1 MEIMDNIIKKAK
13 EKNKTIILPEA
24 TDERVIKATRKI
36 TDKGIAKIILIGNEE
51 EIKSKAKK
59 VDIDLSDIEIID
71 PVKSNHYEE
80 FVKYFYELRKHKGMT
95 YEKAQ
100 EIIKDT
106 VYFGVMMVKL
116 NYAAGLVSGAVH
128 SSADTLRPA
137 LQIIKAREN
146 AGIVSSFFLMEFE
159 NPKYEKAYIFS
170 DCGLVINPNSEE
182 LSEIAI
188 ESFDTYKLLI
198 GNTPKVA
205 MLSFST
211 KGSASSD
218 ETLKVIEAT
227 SKVKEKRP
235 DILVDGELQL
245 DSAIDKVVASKKA
258 PESMV
263 AGNANVLIFPNL
275 DAGNIGYKLAE
286 RFGGAKAYGPI
297 TQGLKKAV
305 NDLSRGCNAEDIVGA
320 VAITCVQADQN
331 ED

>member
-13 EKNKTIILPEA
+13 GKNKTIILPEA
-24 TDERVIKATRKI
+24 TDERVIKATRII
-36 TDKGIAKIILIGNEE
+36 TDSGIAKIILIGNIE
-51 EIKSKAKK
+51 EIKSKANTI
-59 VDIDLSDIEIID
+59 DIDLSDIEIID
-71 PVKSNHYEE
+71 PVKSDHYEE
-80 FVKYFYELRKHKGMT
+80 FVKFFYELRKHKGMT

-100 EIIKDT
+100 EIMKDT
-106 VYFGVMMVKL
+106 VYFGVMMVKKNL
-116 NYAAGLVSGAVH
+116 ADGLVSGAVH

-146 AGIVSSFFLMEFE
+146 AGIVSSFFLMEFDK
-159 NPKYEKAYIFS
+159 PKYEKAYIFS

-188 ESFDTYKLLI
+188 ESNDTYKLLI
-198 GNTPKVA
+198 GDMPKVA

-211 KGSASSD
+211 KGSAVSD

-227 SKVKEKRP
+227 SKVKEKRT
-235 DILVDGELQL
+235 DIIIDGELQL

-258 PESMV
+258 PKSTV

-286 RFGGAKAYGPI
+286 RFGSAKAYGPI

>member
-1 MEIMDNIIKKAK
+1 MNIMDEIIKRAK
-13 EKNKTIILPEA
+13 ENKKVVVLPEA
-24 TDERVIKATRKI
+24 TDERVIKAARMV
-36 TDKGIAKIILIGNEE
+36 TDKDIAKIILVGDEE
-51 EIKSKAKK
+51 EIKLVASKNN
-59 VDIDLSDIEIID
+59 IDVSDIEIVN
-71 PVKSNHYEE
+71 PLTSKYYEE
-80 FVKYFYELRKHKGMT
+80 FVNYFYELRKHKGMT
-95 YEKAQ
+95 ILKAQ
-100 EIIKDT
+100 EIIKDS
-106 VYFGVMMVKL
+106 VYFGVMMVKKNL
-116 NYAAGLVSGAVH
+116 ADGLVSGAVH

-146 AGIVSSFFLMEFE
+146 AGIVSSFFLMEFDK
-159 NPKYEKAYIFS
+159 PKYEKAYIFS

-188 ESFDTYKLLI
+188 ESNDTYKLLV
-198 GNTPKVA
+198 GDMPKVA

-211 KGSASSD
+211 KGSATSP

-235 DILVDGELQL
+235 DIIVDGELQL

-258 PESMV
+258 PESNV
-263 AGNANVLIFPNL
+263 AGGANVLIFPNL

-320 VAITCVQADQN
+320 VAITCVQANQN